1 MPYIPHTDAERSE
14 MLKTIGVEK
23 LADLFRDVPE
33 KIRFPGLELPPAV
46 SEMEVMREL
55 QNISNA
61 NANAGEFPCFLGA
74 GAYNHY
80 IPATVDY
87 VLSRG
92 EFYTAYTPYQPEIS
106 QGTLQ
111 AMFEYQS
118 MMCALT
124 GMEVSNASHYDGAT
138 SLAEGVMMAVA
149 VSRGERR
156 KIVIS
161 PAVHPQYRQV
171 VRTYT
176 QGMELE
182 ITGDDDAQAGIPDL
196 VKMLDA
202 NTAALVIQTPNF
214 FGQMEDVVGAQSVAD
229 QVHAAGA
236 LLVVVANPIS
246 LAMFTPPG
254 QYGAD
259 IACGEGQ
266 SLGIPLSYGGPYLGY
281 FTSRKNLVRQMAGRI
296 VGETADVDNTRGYV
310 LTLSTREQHIRRE
323 KATSNICTNQGL
335 MALAAA
341 AYLSTMG
348 KCGLRK
354 VAELCYHK
362 SHYAAEQIAGLPGYA
377 VDQNKPFFQEF
388 VVKCPTSVARIN
400 KHLLEDHGIVGGY
413 DLGQDYTHLK
423 NCMLVAVTEM
433 NTKDEIDEFV
443 EGLRGFA
450 LKPRKPAKKVL
461 PKKTVSKK
469 TGAKKTARK
478 SARRAR

>member
-1 MPYIPHTDAERSE
+1 MTYVPHTDAERSE
-14 MLKTIGVEK
+14 MLKTLGVEK

-33 KIRFPGLELPPAV
+33 KVRFPDLRLPPAV

-55 QNISNA
+55 QNISSA
-61 NANAGEFPCFLGA
+61 NANLGEFPCFLGA

-138 SLAEGVMMAVA
+138 ALAEGIMMAVA

-156 KIVIS
+156 KIVLS
-161 PAVHPQYRQV
+161 PAIHPQYRQV

-176 QGMELE
+176 QGMGLE
-182 ITGDDDAQAGIPDL
+182 ITGDDNAQAGIPDL
-196 VKMLDA
+196 VKLLDA
-202 NTAALVIQTPNF
+202 NTAAIVIQNPNF
-214 FGQMEDVVGAQSVAD
+214 FGQMEDVVGLAD

-236 LLVVVANPIS
+236 LLVVVADPIS

-296 VGETADVDNTRGYV
+296 VGETADVDNARGYV

-341 AYLSTMG
+341 VYLSTMG
-348 KCGLRK
+348 KCGLRA

-377 VDQNKPFFQEF
+377 VDQSKPFFQEF
-388 VVKCPTSVARIN
+388 VVKCPTRIARIN
-400 KHLLEDHGIVGGY
+400 KHLLQDHGILGGY
-413 DLGQDYTHLK
+413 DLGQDYPRLK
-423 NCMLVAVTEM
+423 NSMLVAVTEM

-443 EGLRGFA
+443 EGLREFA
-450 LKPRKPAKKVL
+450 LKPRKPAKKIP
-461 PKKTVSKK
+461 PKKTASKK

-478 SARRAR
+478 PARRAR